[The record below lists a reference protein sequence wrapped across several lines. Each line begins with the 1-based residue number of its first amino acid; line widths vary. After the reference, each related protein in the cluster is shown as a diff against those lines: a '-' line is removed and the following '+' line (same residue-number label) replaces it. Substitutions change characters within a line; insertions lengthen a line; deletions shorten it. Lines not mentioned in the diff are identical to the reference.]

1 MEEDEDGDGFWR
13 TVGGR
18 KVFIKKGQKLSE
30 AMKES
35 GKFPDKA
42 TNFLKSKNAIRL
54 VKRIAKKENRL
65 NCCENAS
72 KKIVKELDKLGY
84 KAKVTK
90 VKVFNKT
97 NAGSD
102 HVVVEYKDK
111 LYDYTGEQYT
121 KTTNSPADVRLKIYH
136 KIKDNIYSENEKLS
150 IKSELEVY
158 NYIESDNYTGEII
171 ILK

>member
-1 MEEDEDGDGFWR
+1 MNEEDGNWR
-13 TVGGR
+13 TIGGR
-18 KVFIKKGQKLSE
+18 KVFIRKGQNLSE
-30 AMKES
+30 AMRES

-54 VKRIAKKENRL
+54 VKRIAKKENGL

-84 KAKVTK
+84 KAKVAK

-111 LYDYTGEQYT
+111 LYDFTGEQYT
-121 KTTNSPADVRLKIYH
+121 KTTNSPADVKLKIYH

-158 NYIESDNYTGEII
+158 NYIESENYTGEMI